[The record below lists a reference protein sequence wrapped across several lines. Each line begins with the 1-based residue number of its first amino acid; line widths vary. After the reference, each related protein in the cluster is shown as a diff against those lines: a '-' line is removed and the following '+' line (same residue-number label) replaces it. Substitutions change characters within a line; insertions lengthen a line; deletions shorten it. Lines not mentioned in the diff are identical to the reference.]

1 MIKNDEK
8 NENEGGVGV
17 VVVPYLCRYSTYENY
32 LYLLDYILCK
42 WRMHQAHHREKGASR
57 ASSYVA
63 RIGAP
68 LVPLLC
74 KIMRSGTGNKGVDT
88 RGEIVKNIK
97 HIASI

>member
-1 MIKNDEK
+1 MINDEK

-17 VVVPYLCRYSTYENY
+17 VVVPKYV
-32 LYLLDYILCK
+32 
-42 WRMHQAHHREKGASR
+42 REKGASR

-68 LVPLLC
+68 SVPLLC

>member
-1 MIKNDEK
+1 MK
-8 NENEGGVGV
+8 V
-17 VVVPYLCRYSTYENY
+17 VLVLLLYLCRYSTYENY

-68 LVPLLC
+68 SVPLRIIFR
-74 KIMRSGTGNKGVDT
+74 KYRAGTLEIRGWT

>member
-1 MIKNDEK
+1 MINDEK

-17 VVVPYLCRYSTYENY
+17 VVVPKYVGTVPTKII
-32 LYLLDYILCK
+32 YLLDYILCK

-68 LVPLLC
+68 SVPLLR